1 MNSQHKSKSRGDLR
15 LCAAVIGSSALV
27 AMAAIGLMVAQDHDG
42 YTAATSTMNIGSTS
56 TETTPP
62 SAPSVAKAKPVK
74 NVNGPAPL
82 PSEENAAK

>member
-1 MNSQHKSKSRGDLR
+1 MNSQHKGKSRGDLR

-27 AMAAIGLMVAQDHDG
+27 AMAAIGLMVAQDHDA

-62 SAPSVAKAKPVK
+62 KGPAVAMAKPAMK
-74 NVNGPAPL
+74 GPAPL